1 MCSTSAERRQSLA
14 RRFIPLQVLRL
25 DLDGAVSLAMQLL
38 SQRLSRASARLDER
52 DLSHVGDRSINHEL
66 VEAVVRAGV
75 KRRDP
80 PLAVYLHHPDERT
93 TDGLKARANPEPDSK
108 GGVSV

>member
-1 MCSTSAERRQSLA
+1 
-14 RRFIPLQVLRL
+14 
-25 DLDGAVSLAMQLL
+25 
-38 SQRLSRASARLDER
+38 
-52 DLSHVGDRSINHEL
+52 
-66 VEAVVRAGV
+66 VRAGV

-108 GGVSV
+108 GGLSL